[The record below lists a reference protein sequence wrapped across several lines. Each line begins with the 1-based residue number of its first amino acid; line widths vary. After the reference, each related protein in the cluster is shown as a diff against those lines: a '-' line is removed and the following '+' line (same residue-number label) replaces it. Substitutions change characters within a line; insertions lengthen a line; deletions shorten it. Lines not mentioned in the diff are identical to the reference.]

1 MAIRILVDEYVQELL
16 EMYIGIGSTI
26 LGLIEKS
33 LKKVISHMRP
43 EKGKK
48 FAGEDARKISSVIIK
63 ELEKQSRA
71 STFS

>member
-33 LKKVISHMRP
+33 LKKVILHMRP
-43 EKGKK
+43 EKGKILQVK
-48 FAGEDARKISSVIIK
+48 MPG
-63 ELEKQSRA
+63 Q
-71 STFS
+71 